1 MKRTLTTLALAGL
14 LTASLTACVQSGR
27 TDQSR
32 AAGDKPACPVAVDES
47 FTGTVRLGYQDIPN
61 GDLVVKDAGLLE
73 TCLPK
78 ATITWS
84 KFASGATVIQAF
96 GSNSL
101 DLGLLGSA
109 AAARAVSAP
118 LNIPM
123 KAVWIHDVIGAAESL
138 VVKDPAITSVAGLR
152 GKRIAV
158 PFASTS
164 HYSLLAALTAAGIER
179 DVHLVNLQPDA
190 IAAAWKGGDIDAA
203 FIWEPTLSEL
213 EKNGHVVTTAADTA
227 KAGKPT
233 YDLEG
238 ARADFVSA
246 NPRFLE
252 VWTAAQNWAVNQ
264 INTAP
269 DAAATRISA
278 QLGVPVADI
287 RKQLGEYGYLDA
299 ATQAGPAYLGKQL
312 GQDLKSSADFLLSQG
327 EIQGV
332 ATPDAY
338 AGAVYATAA
347 TTVSAK

>member
-1 MKRTLTTLALAGL
+1 M
-14 LTASLTACVQSGR
+14 SPGR
-27 TDQSR
+27 GDQSR
-32 AAGDKPACPVAVDES
+32 ATGDRIACPVAVDES

-61 GDLVVKDAGLLE
+61 GDLVVKDAGVLE

-78 ATITWS
+78 AKITWS

-96 GSNSL
+96 GANSL

-118 LNIPM
+118 LNIAM
-123 KAVWIHDVIGAAESL
+123 KAVWVHDVIGTAESL
-138 VVKDPAITSVAGLR
+138 AVKDPAITTVAGLR

-164 HYSLLAALTAAGIER
+164 HYSLLAALSAAGIER
-179 DVHLVNLQPDA
+179 GVNLVNLQPDA
-190 IAAAWKGGDIDAA
+190 IAAAWRGGDIDAA
-203 FIWEPTLSEL
+203 FIWEPSLSEL
-213 EKNGHVVTTAADTA
+213 LKNGHVVTSAAETAET
-227 KAGKPT
+227 GKPT

-252 VWTAAQNWAVNQ
+252 VWTAAQNWAVNL
-264 INTAP
+264 INNSP
-269 DAAATRISA
+269 DTAATRISA
-278 QLGVPVADI
+278 QLGVPVTDI

-312 GQDLKSSADFLLSQG
+312 GADLKSSADFLLSQG
-327 EIQGV
+327 EIQGP
-332 ATPDAY
+332 ATPEAY
-338 AGAVYATAA
+338 AAAVYGDAA
-347 TTVSAK
+347 KKVSAK

>member
-1 MKRTLTTLALAGL
+1 MKRAFAAAALAGL
-14 LTASLTACVQSGR
+14 LTASLTACVRSGR

-32 AAGDKPACPVAVDES
+32 AGGDKPSCPVAVDES

-73 TCLPK
+73 TCLPE

-109 AAARAVSAP
+109 AAARALSAP
-118 LNIPM
+118 LNIGM
-123 KAVWIHDVIGAAESL
+123 TAVWVHDVIGTAESL
-138 VVKDPAITSVAGLR
+138 AVKDPAITTVAGLR
-152 GKRIAV
+152 GKKIAV

-179 DVHLVNLQPDA
+179 DVNLINMQPDA
-190 IAAAWKGGDIDAA
+190 IAAAWRGGDIDAA

-213 EKNGHVVTTAADTA
+213 LKNGHVVTTAAETA

-238 ARADFVSA
+238 ARADFVSS
-246 NPRFLE
+246 NPRFLA
-252 VWTAAQNWAVNQ
+252 VWTAAQNWAVNL
-264 INTAP
+264 IKTDP
-269 DAAATRISA
+269 DTAATRISA

-287 RKQLGEYGYLDA
+287 RKQLGEYAYLNA
-299 ATQAGPAYLGKQL
+299 ATQAGPGYLGRQL
-312 GQDLKSSADFLLSQG
+312 GAALKSSADFLLSQG
-327 EIQGV
+327 EIQGL
-332 ATPDAY
+332 ATPEIY
-338 AGAVYATAA
+338 AGAVYAEAA
-347 TTVSAK
+347 GTVAAK